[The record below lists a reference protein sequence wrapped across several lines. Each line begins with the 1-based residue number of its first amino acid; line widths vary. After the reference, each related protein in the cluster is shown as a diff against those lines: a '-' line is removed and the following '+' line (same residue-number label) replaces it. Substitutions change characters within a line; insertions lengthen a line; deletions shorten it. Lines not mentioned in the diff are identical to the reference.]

1 VNSMT
6 NLSRRG
12 FMERAGLLAVA
23 GSAAPFVLSLAA
35 AGEAAAATAPDYKA
49 LVCIHLAGGNDY
61 ANTLIPADPARYA
74 VYAQLRQGLALS
86 ADSIAATTMTTPDP
100 NAALPGGQLYAL
112 APSLAPLLP
121 VWNAGRMA
129 AVLNVGTLVQP
140 VTKTQYNAHSAP
152 LPPKLFSHNDQQS
165 YWLAG
170 APEGANSGWGGR
182 MGDLLQSGNGNAAL
196 TCINPSGS
204 TVFLAGNSAVQY
216 SLTPKGPVVLND
228 NQAAV
233 FGSTAV
239 GDALRSLLTTP
250 SAHLIENEVTRV
262 GARAL
267 TTAGQVSSAL
277 GNAPAITTPFP
288 PGSTLAAQL
297 RMVAQMIATSA
308 AAGAKRQVFYV
319 SLGSFD
325 HHANLIGAHG
335 ALLADLGVAM
345 RAFYDAT
352 VELNVADR
360 VTAFTASDFGRTL
373 TSNGTGSDHGW
384 GSMHFVMGGAVR
396 GGRYYGAVPVLADDG
411 PDDIGQGR
419 LIPTTSVEQ
428 YAATMASWF
437 GVSDGDMPTVLPN
450 LGNFNQRNLWFV

>member
-1 VNSMT
+1 MINV
-6 NLSRRG
+6 SRRG

-23 GSAAPFVLSLAA
+23 GTAAPFVLSLAA

-61 ANTLIPADPARYA
+61 ANTLVPADLARYA
-74 VYAQLRQGLALS
+74 AYAQLRRSLALS
-86 ADSIAATTMTTPDP
+86 ANSLAATTLATADP
-100 NAALPGGQLYAL
+100 AAALPGGQLYAL
-112 APSLAPLLP
+112 APGLAPLLP
-121 VWNAGRMA
+121 VWNAGRLA
-129 AVLNVGTLVQP
+129 AVLNAGTLVQP
-140 VTKTQYNAHSAP
+140 VTKAQYAARSVA

-170 APEGANSGWGGR
+170 DPEGANSGWGGR

-204 TVFLAGNSAVQY
+204 TVFLAGNKAVQY
-216 SLTPKGPVVLND
+216 SMTSNGPVVLND
-228 NQAAV
+228 SQAAV

-262 GARAL
+262 GRRAL
-267 TTAGQVSSAL
+267 ATAGQVTAAL
-277 GNAPAITTPFP
+277 GDAPAITTPFP

-297 RMVAQMIATSA
+297 RMVARMIATSA
-308 AAGAKRQVFYV
+308 DAGAKRQVFYV

-325 HHANLIGAHG
+325 HHSGLIYAHG
-335 ALLADLGVAM
+335 ALIAELGAAM

-352 VELNVADR
+352 VELKIADR

-373 TSNGTGSDHGW
+373 TSNGSGSDHGW
-384 GSMHFVMGGAVR
+384 GSMHFVMGGAVN
-396 GGRYYGAVPVLADDG
+396 GGRYYGAVPVIADDG

-428 YAATMASWF
+428 YAATLASWF
-437 GVSDGDMPTVLPN
+437 GVGNADMSTVLPN
-450 LGNFNQRNLWFV
+450 IGNFNQRNLGFV